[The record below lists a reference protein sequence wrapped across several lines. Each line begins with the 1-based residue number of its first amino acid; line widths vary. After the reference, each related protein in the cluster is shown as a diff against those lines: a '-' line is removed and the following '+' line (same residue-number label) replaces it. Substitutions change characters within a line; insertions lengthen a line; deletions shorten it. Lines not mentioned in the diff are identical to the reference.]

1 MPDRNFARGPHG
13 ELQRPAFAE
22 GEPFTACDLDL
33 EQDYCLQLV
42 RHHLRFAHGWG
53 VVCGLRVVAVPD
65 PALPWLIRV
74 CPGYGISPCGDELV
88 VPSAANEDLR
98 DWLWTRPLQT
108 PANLAVPI
116 PMAWIALRPIT
127 RTSHPVPAPSKG
139 CACEEPDYKP
149 SRICD
154 WYRIVVL
161 WTLPQFPPLRGDIC
175 SGKTESPPC
184 PDTCDLVLA
193 GIRLPKANDPLTD
206 NAIDNWTWR
215 KLLFS

>member
-1 MPDRNFARGPHG
+1 MVTSWWS
-13 ELQRPAFAE
+13 PAQ
-22 GEPFTACDLDL
+22 PP
-33 EQDYCLQLV
+33 
-42 RHHLRFAHGWG
+42 R
-53 VVCGLRVVAVPD
+53 
-65 PALPWLIRV
+65 
-74 CPGYGISPCGDELV
+74 
-88 VPSAANEDLR
+88 DLR

-108 PANLAVPI
+108 PASLAVPM

-127 RTSHPVPAPSKG
+127 RTSHPVAAPSKG

-149 SRICD
+149 SRIRD

-175 SGKTESPPC
+175 SGKTECPPC

-215 KLLFS
+215 KLLFSLNPPQEIPMPPASIDDIRVCPALMEFSRTSADQCFLRVSPQS